1 MPVQYVSFEITVTAR
16 VDADLDRSDCW
27 IVSEVSGI
35 GIDGSSQ
42 GLLEYIE
49 EIAAEVAL
57 EKGEW
62 S

>member
-1 MPVQYVSFEITVTAR
+1 MSVQYVTFEVTVTAR
-16 VDADLDRSDCW
+16 VDANLDRSDCW

-35 GIDGSSQ
+35 GVDGSSQ
-42 GLLEYIE
+42 GLLEYID

>member
-1 MPVQYVSFEITVTAR
+1 MPVQYVSFEVTVTAR
-16 VDADLDRSDCW
+16 VDANLDRSDCW

-35 GIDGSSQ
+35 GVDGSSQ

>member
-1 MPVQYVSFEITVTAR
+1 MPVQYVTFSIEVTAR

-35 GIDGSSQ
+35 GVDGSSQ